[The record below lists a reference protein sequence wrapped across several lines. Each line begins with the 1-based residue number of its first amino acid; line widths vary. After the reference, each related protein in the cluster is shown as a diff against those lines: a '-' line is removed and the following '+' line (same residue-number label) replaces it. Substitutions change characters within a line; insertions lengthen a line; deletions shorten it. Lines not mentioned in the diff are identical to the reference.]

1 MSAARLLGLALIAAV
16 VSLPSL
22 AREAPQLRGR
32 LDADFSAEPA
42 RADEKLEI
50 LPKVVVTETARKTM
64 LVSKPAILR
73 YDVAP
78 EVPARMVA
86 ETRGQDPDRIGD
98 QAASASR

>member
-1 MSAARLLGLALIAAV
+1 MSIARLLGLAAIAAS

-32 LDADFSAEPA
+32 LEVDFPTDKAAPED
-42 RADEKLEI
+42 RLEI
-50 LPKVVVTETARKTM
+50 LPKVVVTETARKTV

-73 YDVAP
+73 YDIAP

-86 ETRGQDPDRIGD
+86 ETRGQDPDRI
-98 QAASASR
+98 SERTSSENR